1 MSMHSKPLGMKVGRI
16 DLTENKFAMSD
27 KETGDDS
34 MDDTDL
40 IAAAAVG
47 FKHENDPFNC
57 SDSTA

>member
-1 MSMHSKPLGMKVGRI
+1 MGRI